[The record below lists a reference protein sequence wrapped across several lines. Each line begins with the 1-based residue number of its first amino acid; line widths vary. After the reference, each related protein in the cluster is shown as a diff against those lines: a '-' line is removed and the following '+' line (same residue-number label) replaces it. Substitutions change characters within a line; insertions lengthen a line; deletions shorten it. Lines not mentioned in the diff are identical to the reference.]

1 MRGNLLQLDQIMTIQ
16 KVCLFS
22 SALKMIYYL
31 LLFFFFQDYLLHSFR
46 KGAVWVSVS
55 LLKQS
60 KSLQLRTAAISTI
73 TVNLA
78 IRTVCYSDS
87 KENHFQATRQKSRSW
102 RKREHAHSKGTNA
115 TQQLILEQQAVQ
127 GTEITRATVFT

>member
-1 MRGNLLQLDQIMTIQ
+1 MKNIQ
-16 KVCLFS
+16 KHTQELS
-22 SALKMIYYL
+22 SLHEGKFITIRLDYNHSESVFVFFCFKND
-31 LLFFFFQDYLLHSFR
+31 LLFITVFFFQDYLLHSFR

-60 KSLQLRTAAISTI
+60 KSLQLRIAAISTI

-87 KENHFQATRQKSRSW
+87 KENHFQATRQKCRSW

-115 TQQLILEQQAVQ
+115 TQQLILE
-127 GTEITRATVFT
+127 